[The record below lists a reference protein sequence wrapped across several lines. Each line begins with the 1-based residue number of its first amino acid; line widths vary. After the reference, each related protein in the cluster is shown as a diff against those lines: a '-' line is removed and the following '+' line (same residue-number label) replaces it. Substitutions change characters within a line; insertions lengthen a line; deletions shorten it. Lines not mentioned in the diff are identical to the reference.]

1 MGVNKTG
8 DASLRTVFYFIFVVP
23 GKSLPLSLLATDS
36 KDCPYIPVC
45 HCLSCLWIVPLTTL
59 SFVHGAVPLRTVTLT
74 VFYVQGA
81 IPLRT
86 VPFIVSMSRE
96 LFLFA
101 AEVSLQRKRVGG
113 SCSFL

>member
-1 MGVNKTG
+1 M
-8 DASLRTVFYFIFVVP
+8 P
-23 GKSLPLSLLATDS
+23 GKSLSLSLLATDS

-59 SFVHGAVPLRTVTLT
+59 FFVHGAVPLRTVPLT
-74 VFYVQGA
+74 VFYIQGA

-86 VPFIVSMSRE
+86 VPLTVFYVQGAVPLRTVPLTVSMSRE
-96 LFLFA
+96 LFLYA